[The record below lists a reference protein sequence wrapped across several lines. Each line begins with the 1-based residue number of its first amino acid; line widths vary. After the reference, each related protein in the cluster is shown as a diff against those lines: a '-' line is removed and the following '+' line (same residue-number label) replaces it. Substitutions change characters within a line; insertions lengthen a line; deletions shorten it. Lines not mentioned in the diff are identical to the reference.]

1 MTQVEINSA
10 ARLEVD
16 VGGAKLVPGPKGDPG
31 AVFTPSVSG
40 DGVLRWTND
49 GGL

>member
-16 VGGAKLVPGPKGDPG
+16 VGGAEAGAGPKGRPG
-31 AVFTPSVSG
+31 SG
-40 DGVLRWTND
+40 VHCPA
-49 GGL
+49 